1 VNQNFADEIKKIF
14 KKGSKTYFY
23 SSLFFPK
30 KIRDKVDIL
39 YAFVRTADDF
49 VDCVPA
55 DRTSFFQFKNY
66 YLEQKKLT
74 NSQKN
79 KTKISSDNQ
88 NLAKTNFEINLENS
102 FESSLEDFET
112 KLEKNLKIDLKGKTD
127 LKLEILE
134 KESLQNKSL
143 EIAKEKRNCSYK
155 INENCSGGHSEN
167 YLNFQN
173 TNNSKDS
180 PAEKSEIPNLQT
192 IEIKPICRQII
203 EEFIR
208 LEETLES
215 DSSWTLAFL
224 ASMES
229 DLETKIYQNLEE
241 TKKYIYGSA
250 NVIGLFMSKILNLPA
265 ESYYFAEHLG
275 MSFQYINFIRDIEED
290 LRLGRSYFPQDLL
303 QKHNLPNLKLEEVKK
318 KPKEFHKFV
327 QEVLEQYTGW
337 QEIAEL
343 GFHFFPKKYRTAIKT
358 ASDMYKWTGRQIAK
372 NPFIVYEK
380 KIKPQKRQILL
391 TGIKNWLN

>member
-1 VNQNFADEIKKIF
+1 MNQNFANEIKKIF

-49 VDCVPA
+49 VDCIPA

-66 YLEQKKLT
+66 YLQQKKLT
-74 NSQKN
+74 DSKN
-79 KTKISSDNQ
+79 FK
-88 NLAKTNFEINLENS
+88 
-102 FESSLEDFET
+102 
-112 KLEKNLKIDLKGKTD
+112 KNNIK
-127 LKLEILE
+127 
-134 KESLQNKSL
+134 N
-143 EIAKEKRNCSYK
+143 
-155 INENCSGGHSEN
+155 
-167 YLNFQN
+167 
-173 TNNSKDS
+173 S
-180 PAEKSEIPNLQT
+180 PAKKSEIPNLQT
-192 IEIKPICRQII
+192 IEIKSLHRQIV

-215 DSSWTLAFL
+215 EPAWTEAFL

-229 DLETKIYQNLEE
+229 DLETKIYQNIEE
-241 TKKYIYGSA
+241 TKEYIYGSA
-250 NVIGLFMSKILNLPA
+250 NVIGLFMSKILNLPP

-303 QKHNLPNLKLEEVKK
+303 QKHNLPNLKLEEVRK

-327 QEVLEQYTGW
+327 QEILEQYAKW
-337 QEIAEL
+337 QEIAEQ

-372 NPFIVYEK
+372 NPLIVYEK

-391 TGIKNWLN
+391 TGIRNWLN

>member
-1 VNQNFADEIKKIF
+1 MNQNFANEIKKIF

-49 VDCVPA
+49 VDCIPA

-66 YLEQKKLT
+66 YLQQKKLT
-74 NSQKN
+74 DSKNFKKNNIKNSPAK
-79 KTKISSDNQ
+79 Q
-88 NLAKTNFEINLENS
+88 NLAKINLKTKFENS
-102 FESSLEDFET
+102 FEMTSKNCLEMDSKKE
-112 KLEKNLKIDLKGKTD
+112 TD
-127 LKLEILE
+127 LKPKVLEFETLE
-134 KESLQNKSL
+134 YGKQKWEDVC
-143 EIAKEKRNCSYK
+143 E
-155 INENCSGGHSEN
+155 INEKNSKNHSEN

-173 TNNSKDS
+173 TNNLKDLS
-180 PAEKSEIPNLQT
+180 AKKSEIPNLQT
-192 IEIKPICRQII
+192 IEIKPLHRQIV

-215 DSSWTLAFL
+215 EPAWTEAFL

-229 DLETKIYQNLEE
+229 DLETKIYQNIEE
-241 TKKYIYGSA
+241 TKEYIYGSA
-250 NVIGLFMSKILNLPA
+250 NVIGLFMSKILNLPP

-303 QKHNLPNLKLEEVKK
+303 QKHNLPNLKMEEVRK

-327 QEVLEQYTGW
+327 QEILEQYAKW
-337 QEIAEL
+337 QEIAEQ

-372 NPFIVYEK
+372 NPLIVYEK

-391 TGIKNWLN
+391 TGIRNWLN